1 MKVRPAETRDI
12 PTIIK
17 LFVDLVDHHESR
29 NFTKDRDKLI
39 GGILQTI
46 VFNMHSPD
54 RVVLVIEDKNT
65 VTHFCAGGITRM
77 PAFYEHDT
85 LAELNWLY
93 PLSVNAKR
101 LLVAFDEWGKE
112 HGATARW
119 GFADPENKV
128 SQQVMQ
134 RDGMKCNIIQYLKP
148 YEG

>member
-17 LFVDLVDHHESR
+17 LFVDLVDHHENR

-39 GGILQTI
+39 GGILQVI
-46 VFNMHSPD
+46 VFNMSSPE
-54 RVVLVIEDKNT
+54 RLVLVLEDKGI
-65 VTHFCAGGITRM
+65 VTHFCSGGIIRM
-77 PAFYEHDT
+77 PAFYEHET

-93 PLSVNAKR
+93 PLSVNASR
-101 LLVAFDEWGKE
+101 LLAVFDRWGTN

-119 GFADPENKV
+119 GFADPENV
-128 SQQVMQ
+128 ISQQVMK